1 MSSDKQE
8 NRCIVICGP
17 TASGKSSLAMKLA
30 TELNGEIINA
40 DSMQVY
46 NELKIL
52 TSRPSSTDMENIPH
66 NLFGIRRIV
75 EPCSVNI
82 WINLTKNTISEI
94 IDRGRTPIVCGGTGM
109 YIHYLSKSLSKVPE
123 IPTSV
128 RLQAREKL
136 KVLGNENF
144 SKELIKLD
152 PLLGT
157 KISIGDSQR
166 LTRAWEVIKSTGR
179 SLAAWNMEAAKATDL
194 NLYHVLLMPDR
205 EILYRICD
213 QRFLGFMDQGALS
226 EAETIKNMDLDPSL
240 PAMKALGLSQINKYL
255 DGEMNLDD
263 AIKHAQQKT
272 RNYAKRQMTWFRN
285 QLEPNFLSTK
295 PYDGSIN
302 QELMALVIKFLKK
315 SKL

>member
-17 TASGKSSLAMKLA
+17 TASGKSALAMKLA
-30 TELNGEIINA
+30 NELNGEIINA

-52 TSRPSSTDMENIPH
+52 TSRPSTNDTENIPH
-66 NLFGIRRIV
+66 NLFGIRKMV
-75 EPCSVNI
+75 EPFSLNI
-82 WINLTKNTISEI
+82 WIKLAKQSIFQI
-94 IDRGRTPIVCGGTGM
+94 IDRGRIPIACGGTGM
-109 YIHYLSKSLSKVPE
+109 YIHYLSKRLSKIPE
-123 IPTSV
+123 IPNTV

-152 PLLGT
+152 PLLGN
-157 KISIGDSQR
+157 KIPIGDSQR
-166 LTRAWEVIKSTGR
+166 LTRAWEVMKATGQ
-179 SLAAWNMEAAKATDL
+179 SLATWNMEPDQPTGL
-194 NLYHVLLMPDR
+194 SLYHVLLIPDR

-213 QRFLGFMDQGALS
+213 QRFLGFMDQGAVA
-226 EAETIKNMDLDPSL
+226 EAETIKNMNLDPSL
-240 PAMKALGLSQINKYL
+240 PAMKALGLSQIIKYL
-255 DGEMNLDD
+255 DGEMYLDD

-285 QLEPNFLSTK
+285 QLKPNFSYTK
-295 PYDGSIN
+295 PYDGSID
-302 QELMALVIKFLKK
+302 QGLMIEVSKFLKK
-315 SKL
+315 

>member
-17 TASGKSSLAMKLA
+17 TASGKSALAMKLA
-30 TELNGEIINA
+30 NELNGEIINA

-52 TSRPSSTDMENIPH
+52 TSRPSTNDTENIPH
-66 NLFGIRRIV
+66 NLFGIRKMV
-75 EPCSVNI
+75 EPFSLNI
-82 WINLTKNTISEI
+82 WIKLAKQSISQI
-94 IDRGRTPIVCGGTGM
+94 IDRGRIPIACGGTGM
-109 YIHYLSKSLSKVPE
+109 YIHYLSKRLSKIPE
-123 IPTSV
+123 IPNTV

-152 PLLGT
+152 PLLGN
-157 KISIGDSQR
+157 KIPIGDSQR
-166 LTRAWEVIKSTGR
+166 LTRAWEVMKATGQ
-179 SLAAWNMEAAKATDL
+179 SLATWNMEPDQPTGL
-194 NLYHVLLMPDR
+194 SLYHVLLIPDR

-213 QRFLGFMDQGALS
+213 QRFLGFMDQGAVA
-226 EAETIKNMDLDPSL
+226 EAETIKNMNLDPSL
-240 PAMKALGLSQINKYL
+240 PAMKALGLLQIIKYL
-255 DGEMNLDD
+255 DGEMYLDD

-285 QLEPNFLSTK
+285 QLKPNFLYTRR
-295 PYDGSIN
+295 YDGSID
-302 QELMALVIKFLKK
+302 QGLMIEVSKFLKK
-315 SKL
+315 

>member
-94 IDRGRTPIVCGGTGM
+94 IDRDRTPIVCGGTGM
-109 YIHYLSKSLSKVPE
+109 YIHYLSKRLSKVPE

-144 SKELIKLD
+144 SKELIKL
-152 PLLGT
+152 
-157 KISIGDSQR
+157 
-166 LTRAWEVIKSTGR
+166 
-179 SLAAWNMEAAKATDL
+179 
-194 NLYHVLLMPDR
+194 
-205 EILYRICD
+205 
-213 QRFLGFMDQGALS
+213 GF
-226 EAETIKNMDLDPSL
+226 
-240 PAMKALGLSQINKYL
+240 
-255 DGEMNLDD
+255 
-263 AIKHAQQKT
+263 
-272 RNYAKRQMTWFRN
+272 
-285 QLEPNFLSTK
+285 NFLILAISTV
-295 PYDGSIN
+295 SFVT
-302 QELMALVIKFLKK
+302 A
-315 SKL
+315 

>member
-17 TASGKSSLAMKLA
+17 TASGKSALAMKLA
-30 TELNGEIINA
+30 NELNGEIINA

-52 TSRPSSTDMENIPH
+52 TSRPSTNDTENIPH
-66 NLFGIRRIV
+66 NLFGIRKMV
-75 EPCSVNI
+75 EPFSLNI
-82 WINLTKNTISEI
+82 WIKLAKQSISQI
-94 IDRGRTPIVCGGTGM
+94 IDRGRIPIACGGTGM
-109 YIHYLSKSLSKVPE
+109 YIHYLSKRLSKIPE
-123 IPTSV
+123 IPNTV

-152 PLLGT
+152 PLLGN
-157 KISIGDSQR
+157 KIPIGDSQR
-166 LTRAWEVIKSTGR
+166 LTRAWEVMKATGQ
-179 SLAAWNMEAAKATDL
+179 SLATWNMEPDQPTGL
-194 NLYHVLLMPDR
+194 SLYHVLLIPDR

-213 QRFLGFMDQGALS
+213 QRFLGFMDQGAVA
-226 EAETIKNMDLDPSL
+226 EAETIKNMNLDPSL
-240 PAMKALGLSQINKYL
+240 PAMKALGLSQIIKYL
-255 DGEMNLDD
+255 DGEMYLDD

-285 QLEPNFLSTK
+285 QLEPNFSYTK
-295 PYDGSIN
+295 PYDGSID
-302 QELMALVIKFLKK
+302 QGLMIEVSKFLKK
-315 SKL
+315 

>member
-17 TASGKSSLAMKLA
+17 TASGKSALAMKLA
-30 TELNGEIINA
+30 NELNGEIINA

-52 TSRPSSTDMENIPH
+52 TSRPSINDTENIPH
-66 NLFGIRRIV
+66 NLFGIRKMV

-82 WINLTKNTISEI
+82 WIKLAKKSISQI
-94 IDRGRTPIVCGGTGM
+94 IDRGRIPIACGGTGM
-109 YIHYLSKSLSKVPE
+109 YIHYLSKRLSKIPE
-123 IPTSV
+123 IPNTV

-152 PLLGT
+152 PLLGN
-157 KISIGDSQR
+157 KIPFGDSQR
-166 LTRAWEVIKSTGR
+166 LTRAWEVMKATGQ
-179 SLAAWNMEAAKATDL
+179 SLAAWNMESDQATDL
-194 NLYHVLLMPDR
+194 NLYHVLLIPDR

-213 QRFLGFMDQGALS
+213 QRFLGFMDQGAVA
-226 EAETIKNMDLDPSL
+226 EAETIKNMNLDPSL
-240 PAMKALGLSQINKYL
+240 PAMKALGLSQIIKYL

-263 AIKHAQQKT
+263 AIKQAQQKT

-285 QLEPNFLSTK
+285 QLKPNFSYTK
-295 PYDGSIN
+295 PYDGSID
-302 QELMALVIKFLKK
+302 QGLMIEVSKFLKK
-315 SKL
+315 

>member
-1 MSSDKQE
+1 MSSDKQK

-17 TASGKSSLAMKLA
+17 TASGKSSLALKLA

-52 TSRPSSTDMENIPH
+52 TSRPSSNDMKSIPH

-82 WINLTKNTISEI
+82 WINLTTNTISEI

-109 YIHYLSKSLSKVPE
+109 YIHYLSKRLSKVPE

-144 SKELIKLD
+144 SNELIKLD
-152 PLLGT
+152 PLLGH
-157 KISIGDSQR
+157 KIPIGDSQR
-166 LTRAWEVIKSTGR
+166 LTRAWEVIKATGQ
-179 SLAAWNMEAAKATDL
+179 SLAVWNMEPDQATGL
-194 NLYHVLLMPDR
+194 NLYHVLLIPDR

-213 QRFLGFMDQGALS
+213 QRFLGFIDRGALA
-226 EAETIKNMDLDPSL
+226 EAETIKNMNLDPSL
-240 PAMKALGLSQINKYL
+240 PAMKALGLSQIIKYL

-285 QLEPNFLSTK
+285 QLEPNFLYSK
-295 PYDGSIN
+295 VYDGSMD
-302 QELMALVIKFLKK
+302 QKLMVEVSKFLKK
-315 SKL
+315 Y

>member
-17 TASGKSSLAMKLA
+17 TASGKSALAMKLA
-30 TELNGEIINA
+30 NELNGEIINA

-52 TSRPSSTDMENIPH
+52 TSRPSTNDTENIPH
-66 NLFGIRRIV
+66 NLFGIRKMV
-75 EPCSVNI
+75 EPFSLNI
-82 WINLTKNTISEI
+82 WIKLAKQSISQI
-94 IDRGRTPIVCGGTGM
+94 IDRGRIPIACGGTGM
-109 YIHYLSKSLSKVPE
+109 YIHYLSKRLSKIPE
-123 IPTSV
+123 IPNTV

-152 PLLGT
+152 PLLGN
-157 KISIGDSQR
+157 KIPIGDSQR
-166 LTRAWEVIKSTGR
+166 LTRAWEVLKATGQ
-179 SLAAWNMEAAKATDL
+179 SLATWNMEPDQPTGL
-194 NLYHVLLMPDR
+194 SLYHVLLIPDR

-213 QRFLGFMDQGALS
+213 QRFLGFMDQGAVA
-226 EAETIKNMDLDPSL
+226 EAETIKNMNLDPSL
-240 PAMKALGLSQINKYL
+240 PAMKALGLSQIIKYL
-255 DGEMNLDD
+255 DGEMYLDD

-285 QLEPNFLSTK
+285 QLKPNFSYTK
-295 PYDGSIN
+295 PYDGSID
-302 QELMALVIKFLKK
+302 QGLMIEVSKFLKK
-315 SKL
+315 

>member
-17 TASGKSSLAMKLA
+17 TASGKSALAMKLA
-30 TELNGEIINA
+30 NELNGEIINA

-52 TSRPSSTDMENIPH
+52 TSRPSTNDTENIPH
-66 NLFGIRRIV
+66 NLFGIRKMV
-75 EPCSVNI
+75 EPFSLNI
-82 WINLTKNTISEI
+82 WIKLAKQSISQI
-94 IDRGRTPIVCGGTGM
+94 IDRGRIPIACGGTGM
-109 YIHYLSKSLSKVPE
+109 YIHYLSKRLSKIPE
-123 IPTSV
+123 IPNTV

-152 PLLGT
+152 PLLGN
-157 KISIGDSQR
+157 KIPIGDSQR
-166 LTRAWEVIKSTGR
+166 LTRAWEVMKATGQ
-179 SLAAWNMEAAKATDL
+179 SLATWNMEPDQPTGL
-194 NLYHVLLMPDR
+194 SLYHVLLIPDR

-213 QRFLGFMDQGALS
+213 QRFLGFMDQGAVA
-226 EAETIKNMDLDPSL
+226 EAETIKNMNLDPSL
-240 PAMKALGLSQINKYL
+240 PAMKALGLSQIIKYL
-255 DGEMNLDD
+255 DGEMYLDD

-285 QLEPNFLSTK
+285 QLKPNFSYTK
-295 PYDGSIN
+295 PYDGSID
-302 QELMALVIKFLKK
+302 QGLMIEVSKFLKK
-315 SKL
+315 